1 MLAQCC
7 RRAKWDEVMRML
19 GEEVNVDEPFG
30 NLHYVA
36 MHYVAMHGAL
46 EIAKLLVGRGCNVNA
61 VGKDGLSP
69 LHLSVQNHKNDMSV
83 FLVASG
89 ADVNLLDMKGNPP
102 FFGAPWHTILY
113 PCLIAPAHKNLSASI
128 TACVD
133 LQSRNLHFR
142 QQILHYERRIS
153 EARAKTFIT
162 CTELFDSRKHRE
174 AVDEDIIQLNHE
186 VRDVEDKV
194 AKQNAVMN
202 DLVRDKADC
211 EALLTE
217 TEAAT
222 LSKQVESKFLWEEK
236 SAVELEESRTQSELS
251 TVQNHIR
258 DKCES
263 LACVTLMSGNERLLQ
278 HSFRALTR
286 LSMVPDLMQ
295 KLAQNNLIIVI
306 LSGLEI
312 YPKNVQIQIDGLRVL
327 FQFVTSTGNIPSA
340 LLQRSVCAVSS
351 TLLLLR
357 STAVVDYAND
367 VNLDAVESFVHL
379 TTIAGAED
387 HLLRPIYDSLRSMH
401 KQNSLRKNKSITKPA
416 EDDERT
422 FVQDL

>member
-1 MLAQCC
+1 
-7 RRAKWDEVMRML
+7 MRML

-89 ADVNLLDMKGNPP
+89 ADVNLLDM
-102 FFGAPWHTILY
+102 
-113 PCLIAPAHKNLSASI
+113 
-128 TACVD
+128 
-133 LQSRNLHFR
+133 
-142 QQILHYERRIS
+142 
-153 EARAKTFIT
+153 TFIT

-263 LACVTLMSGNERLLQ
+263 LACVTLMS
-278 HSFRALTR
+278 
-286 LSMVPDLMQ
+286 DLMQ

-351 TLLLLR
+351 ALLLLR

>member
-1 MLAQCC
+1 
-7 RRAKWDEVMRML
+7 MRML

-30 NLHYVA
+30 NSHYVA

-46 EIAKLLVGRGCNVNA
+46 DIAKLLVGRGCNVNA

-222 LSKQVESKFLWEEK
+222 LSKQVESKFLCEEK

-258 DKCES
+258 GITLS
-263 LACVTLMSGNERLLQ
+263 LV
-278 HSFRALTR
+278 
-286 LSMVPDLMQ
+286 VY
-295 KLAQNNLIIVI
+295 I
-306 LSGLEI
+306 
-312 YPKNVQIQIDGLRVL
+312 
-327 FQFVTSTGNIPSA
+327 
-340 LLQRSVCAVSS
+340 SS
-351 TLLLLR
+351 
-357 STAVVDYAND
+357 
-367 VNLDAVESFVHL
+367 
-379 TTIAGAED
+379 
-387 HLLRPIYDSLRSMH
+387 
-401 KQNSLRKNKSITKPA
+401 
-416 EDDERT
+416 
-422 FVQDL
+422 

>member
-1 MLAQCC
+1 
-7 RRAKWDEVMRML
+7 MRML

-89 ADVNLLDMKGNPP
+89 ADVNLLDM
-102 FFGAPWHTILY
+102 
-113 PCLIAPAHKNLSASI
+113 
-128 TACVD
+128 
-133 LQSRNLHFR
+133 
-142 QQILHYERRIS
+142 
-153 EARAKTFIT
+153 TFIT

-263 LACVTLMSGNERLLQ
+263 LACVTLMS
-278 HSFRALTR
+278 
-286 LSMVPDLMQ
+286 DLMQ

-351 TLLLLR
+351 ALLLLR

-379 TTIAGAED
+379 TTIAGAVED

>member
-1 MLAQCC
+1 
-7 RRAKWDEVMRML
+7 MRML

-89 ADVNLLDMKGNPP
+89 ADVNLLDM
-102 FFGAPWHTILY
+102 
-113 PCLIAPAHKNLSASI
+113 
-128 TACVD
+128 
-133 LQSRNLHFR
+133 
-142 QQILHYERRIS
+142 
-153 EARAKTFIT
+153 TFIT

-351 TLLLLR
+351 ALLLLR